1 MTITNYTNLQS
12 TIADFLNRDDLTST
26 IPVFVQLAESQ
37 LNRELRHWKMET
49 RATAT
54 IDAGD
59 QYSQV
64 PGDWLETIRMSISD
78 GNTSKVDQTS
88 LTDLMDKREAGLNQV
103 GRPRFYAHAG
113 ESFELYP
120 TPNQTYNIELMY
132 YQKIPALSASQTTNW
147 LLDFAPDA
155 YLYGSLVQASPYLGE
170 DERVAVWNGL
180 YNAAVASINAQNEKS
195 RYSGSTLSMRLSAY

>member
-1 MTITNYTNLQS
+1 MAITTYSELKAA
-12 TIADFLNRDDLTST
+12 IANWLDRDDLTNV
-26 IPVFVQLAESQ
+26 IPDFITLAEHQ
-37 LNRELRHWKMET
+37 MERLVRHYKMVE
-49 RATAT
+49 RSSGAL
-54 IDAGD
+54 DS
-59 QYSQV
+59 QYSAV
-64 PGDWLETIRMSISD
+64 PADWLETIRMSISD

>member
-1 MTITNYTNLQS
+1 MAITTYTQLKTAISNWL
-12 TIADFLNRDDLTST
+12 DRDDLDAV
-26 IPVFVQLAESQ
+26 IPDFITLAEHQ
-37 LNRELRHWKMET
+37 MERVVRHYKMVE
-49 RATAT
+49 RSSGAL
-54 IDAGD
+54 DS
-59 QYSQV
+59 QYSAV
-64 PGDWLETIRMSISD
+64 PADWLETIRMSISD

-132 YQKIPALSASQTTNW
+132 YQKIPALSTSQATNW

-155 YLYGSLVQASPYLGE
+155 YLYGSLMQAAPYLGE

-180 YNAAVASINAQNEKS
+180 YNSAISSINAQNEKS
-195 RYSGSTLSMRLSAY
+195 RYSGSTLSMRLSSY